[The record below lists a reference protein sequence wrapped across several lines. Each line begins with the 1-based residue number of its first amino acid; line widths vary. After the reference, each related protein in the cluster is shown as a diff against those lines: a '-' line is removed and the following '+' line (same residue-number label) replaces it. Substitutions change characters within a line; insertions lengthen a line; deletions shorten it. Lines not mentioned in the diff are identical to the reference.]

1 MASRSSSHEQQK
13 KKEQKEEMK
22 IPRIFGSALIVASE
36 LTRTFRDALLRA
48 SSTPYDWRT
57 LVTNNGTD

>member
-1 MASRSSSHEQQK
+1 
-13 KKEQKEEMK
+13 MK
-22 IPRIFGSALIVASE
+22 IPGIFGSALIVASE

-57 LVTNNGTD
+57 LVTNNGSD